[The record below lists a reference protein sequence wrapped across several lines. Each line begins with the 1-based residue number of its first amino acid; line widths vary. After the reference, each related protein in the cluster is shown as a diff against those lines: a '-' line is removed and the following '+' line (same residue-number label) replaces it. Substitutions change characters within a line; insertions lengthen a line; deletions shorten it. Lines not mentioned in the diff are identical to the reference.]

1 MNNQIRIIFSESC
14 KISNLI
20 NLFQKTCPF
29 HTTTYNLVKLT
40 NTLKYCIK
48 NLKKK
53 KFKLINFLKNHSA
66 EPTKAKKRID
76 PAVLQLRYA
85 V

>member
-40 NTLKYCIK
+40 NTLKYLIK
-48 NLKKK
+48 NINKKIK
-53 KFKLINFLKNHSA
+53 S
-66 EPTKAKKRID
+66 
-76 PAVLQLRYA
+76 
-85 V
+85 